1 MKKILLTI
9 LVLFMVFIPLSVK
22 AESKIYFETDTSNI
36 SPGKTKKINIL
47 VDSDEDFT
55 KVNFD
60 LITTSSYIGFYSV
73 NFEDSFKRSQSSS
86 SDYELEAKT
95 PQKSGTVIGTV
106 TLVAKEDAPIGVEGY
121 IRITKASIM
130 TDSLISLS
138 NAQVKMS
145 VTNQKSTNNNLS
157 SLTSTIVDLEF
168 DKDVLEYTV
177 TVDDEVDSLDLI
189 ATPEDSSATVTISDQ
204 SLKKSNNVIEVV
216 VEAEDGSKKTYKV
229 NVKKEEAKQTIVD
242 SDADEVSTSNK
253 GVKNG
258 WGLITV
264 ILLVILVLDILYIK
278 KKK

>member
-177 TVDDEVDSLDLI
+177 TVDDGVDSLDLI

>member
-73 NFEDSFKRSQSSS
+73 NFEDSFKRNQSSS

-157 SLTSTIVDLEF
+157 SLTSTIVDLKF

-177 TVDDEVDSLDLI
+177 TVDDGVDSLDLI

-229 NVKKEEAKQTIVD
+229 NVKKGEAKQTIVD

>member
-9 LVLFMVFIPLSVK
+9 LVLLMVFIPLSVK

-177 TVDDEVDSLDLI
+177 TVDDGVDSLDLI

>member
-73 NFEDSFKRSQSSS
+73 NFEDSFKRNQSSS
-86 SDYELEAKT
+86 SDYELEAKI

-157 SLTSTIVDLEF
+157 SLTSTIIDLEF

-264 ILLVILVLDILYIK
+264 ILLVILVLDIFYIK

>member
-157 SLTSTIVDLEF
+157 SLTSTIVDLKF

-177 TVDDEVDSLDLI
+177 TVDDGVDSLDLI

-229 NVKKEEAKQTIVD
+229 NVKKEDAKQTIVD